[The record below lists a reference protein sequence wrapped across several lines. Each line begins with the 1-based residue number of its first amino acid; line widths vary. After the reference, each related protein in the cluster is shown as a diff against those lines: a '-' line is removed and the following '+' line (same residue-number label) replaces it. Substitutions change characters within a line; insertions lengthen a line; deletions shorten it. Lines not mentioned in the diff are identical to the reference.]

1 MDGKSRILA
10 TKANRRGPELVV
22 NPQAKQCSVCG
33 TISKRASSSRCL
45 KCGSTHFISE
55 NEVVV
60 DKEEVVADKQEV
72 VSKLLPP
79 VVVVPPKTTDVIDT
93 TPQSSVEGEYRVLT
107 EAARNFTDSLSQAR
121 WNKTL
126 ERQREL
132 DSENQRVQR
141 EKAILGNQFAD
152 LRKELYEQAVSSF
165 VALDQQLN
173 DIESAIGTG
182 TFTRDDIDF
191 ESIGIRPRTE
201 LVRVGGIAVG
211 TSADNSRRSPCIV
224 PLLNASNLVIR
235 VQRTEQATDLIQGVL
250 TRLLV
255 QSTPGQ
261 LLLNVIDPDVTSI
274 CSPFVRL
281 RDYNMSIPPQ
291 VGLFRYSKLL
301 LHDSSI
307 HWLQNFG
314 VRE

>member
-1 MDGKSRILA
+1 MAGKSHILA
-10 TKANRRGPELVV
+10 TKANWCGSELIV

-33 TISKRASSSRCL
+33 ALSKRASSSRCL

-191 ESIGIRPRTE
+191 E
-201 LVRVGGIAVG
+201 
-211 TSADNSRRSPCIV
+211 
-224 PLLNASNLVIR
+224 
-235 VQRTEQATDLIQGVL
+235 
-250 TRLLV
+250 
-255 QSTPGQ
+255 
-261 LLLNVIDPDVTSI
+261 
-274 CSPFVRL
+274 
-281 RDYNMSIPPQ
+281 
-291 VGLFRYSKLL
+291 
-301 LHDSSI
+301 
-307 HWLQNFG
+307 
-314 VRE
+314 